1 MKPLKVDQNNV
12 NLFLD
17 TRKESVVNLHSPENL
32 LATHLSKSA
41 L

>member
-1 MKPLKVDQNNV
+1 MPIKVDQV
-12 NLFLD
+12 DVKLFLD